1 MNNFSLF
8 LFILIGITLI
18 TSSPFQTS
26 SNANYDKSFLNLDI
40 IHYAYAQD
48 DGGDGGGDDGGDGG
62 GDDGGDGGGDDGG
75 DGGGDDGG
83 DGGGDD
89 GGDGGGDDGGDG

>member
-1 MNNFSLF
+1 MNTFSIC

-18 TSSPFQTS
+18 TFSPFQTS

-48 DGGDGGGDDGGDGG
+48 DGGGDDGGDDGGGDDGGIFNRRK
-62 GDDGGDGGGDDGG
+62 
-75 DGGGDDGG
+75 
-83 DGGGDD
+83 
-89 GGDGGGDDGGDG
+89 

>member
-1 MNNFSLF
+1 MNNFSIF

-48 DGGDGGGDDGGDGG
+48 DGGDDGWR
-62 GDDGGDGGGDDGG
+62 
-75 DGGGDDGG
+75 
-83 DGGGDD
+83 
-89 GGDGGGDDGGDG
+89 